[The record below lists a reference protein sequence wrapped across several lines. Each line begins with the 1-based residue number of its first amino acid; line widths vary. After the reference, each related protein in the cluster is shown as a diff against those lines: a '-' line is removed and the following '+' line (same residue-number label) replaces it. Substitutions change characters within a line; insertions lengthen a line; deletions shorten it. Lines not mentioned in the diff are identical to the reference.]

1 MWKRPFRKPPGTGK
15 PLSDHTL
22 LRKVAVREFRRAH
35 SACLML
41 PIAHVRWGWLED
53 RNAFFV
59 ELNTPVLSRTGWPKD
74 LAAKA
79 NLTALCRRAT
89 RQSVSFAIA
98 AMLREE
104 PQLSKLRPVTIER
117 AKPRPLTIHYALP
130 RLHDAVSG
138 IALIA
143 VRPPGSRTI
152 EDDNLQEGLHGH
164 RDGACDPL
172 AGFTFSKALG
182 REMWR
187 GGYIDGPDAGIKFA
201 YEQTTGPQAKL
212 VIEYQLNKGLE

>member
-1 MWKRPFRKPPGTGK
+1 MWKRPFRKPSGTGK
-15 PLSDHTL
+15 PLADYTL
-22 LRKVAVREFRRAH
+22 LRKAELREFRRQH
-35 SACLML
+35 SACIML
-41 PIAHVRWGWLED
+41 PHAHVRWGWLDD

-59 ELNTPVLSRTGWPKD
+59 ELNTAVLSRTRWPKD

-89 RQSVSFAIA
+89 RQSVSFAVA
-98 AMLREE
+98 AMARDQ
-104 PQLSKLRPVTIER
+104 PQLAKLKPVTIER
-117 AKPRPLTIHYALP
+117 AKPRPLTIHYALSG
-130 RLHDAVSG
+130 LQAAVSG
-138 IALIA
+138 ITLIA

-172 AGFTFSKALG
+172 AGYTFSKALG

-201 YEQTTGPQAKL
+201 YRQTAGPHPKL